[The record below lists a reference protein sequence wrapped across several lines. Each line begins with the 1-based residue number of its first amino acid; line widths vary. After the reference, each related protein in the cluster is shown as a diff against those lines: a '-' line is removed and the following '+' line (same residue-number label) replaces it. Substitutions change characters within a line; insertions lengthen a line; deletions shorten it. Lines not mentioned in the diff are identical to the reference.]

1 MLLRQINDPFLG
13 GEAAMKGRVLGFS
26 AETGVGVISAEDGR
40 RYSFTTADWQT
51 GRPVDAG
58 IRVDFEASG
67 ETAKGIY
74 ADSGAGG
81 VDVAALAAS
90 PAVGKAKALLTGTIA
105 VPIAIVLLIACIL
118 PVLTMPQKS
127 VSLFDLPSILSIANP
142 FSALDGD
149 GGGDP
154 SAGFKLFLM
163 LRFAAPLLALALIW
177 QAWRGGALRLVTLAA
192 GAAGILAFLLV
203 LLVKAGLTS
212 GSDPLGEALGQ
223 VLGTGIGAWLLLLA
237 GIGLILAGLGKIGK
251 SPDRNG

>member
-1 MLLRQINDPFLG
+1 
-13 GEAAMKGRVLGFS
+13 MKGRVLGFS

-90 PAVGKAKALLTGTIA
+90 PAVGKAKALLTGIIA

-149 GGGDP
+149 GGGGP

-177 QAWRGGALRLVTLAA
+177 QAWRGAALRFVTLAA

>member
-1 MLLRQINDPFLG
+1 
-13 GEAAMKGRVLGFS
+13 MKGRVLGFS
-26 AETGVGVISAEDGR
+26 AETGTGVISAEDGR
-40 RYSFTTADWQT
+40 RYTFATADWQA

-58 IRVDFEASG
+58 IRVDFEAYG

-74 ADSGAGG
+74 ADTGGGG

-90 PAVGKAKALLTGTIA
+90 PAVGKARALLTGTIA
-105 VPIAIVLLIACIL
+105 VPIAIVLLIACVL
-118 PVLTMPQKS
+118 PSLTMPQKS

-142 FSALDGD
+142 FGALDGD
-149 GGGDP
+149 GGGGV

-163 LRFAAPLLALALIW
+163 LRFAAPLLALALLW
-177 QAWRGGALRLVTLAA
+177 QAWRGAALRLVTLAA

-203 LLVKAGLTS
+203 LLVKTGLTS

-251 SPDRNG
+251 PLDRGG